1 MLGGDLFLKH
11 ETSHPNFYKSVL
23 NTLYI
28 HFLQITSSFSWRI
41 PGMQCNFPQFN
52 LLVPRPTAVLLKFVW
67 SSGMNPWDTM
77 ASIEILDMRKL
88 LVLYSQHSFTC

>member
-1 MLGGDLFLKH
+1 
-11 ETSHPNFYKSVL
+11 
-23 NTLYI
+23 
-28 HFLQITSSFSWRI
+28 
-41 PGMQCNFPQFN
+41 MQCNFPQFN